1 MILFILLLILCM
13 ICLYPQLKLTTPPYT
28 PIHKTEVKAEEKAIR
43 QKANEVRA
51 KKEEIEMA
59 RGITMED
66 LTKGLLNY
74 KYTGLTFEKGDKAG
88 DLRYVFYLLFSM
100 CHMDHSCLS

>member
-1 MILFILLLILCM
+1 MVRIYSIDYCIINFVHVLFNV
-13 ICLYPQLKLTTPPYT
+13 LKLTQTTPPHT
-28 PIHKTEVKAEEKAIR
+28 TTEVITEEKAIR

-74 KYTGLTFEKGDKAG
+74 KYTGLTFEKGSKAG
-88 DLRYVFYLLFSM
+88 DLRYVLFFYVLF
-100 CHMDHSCLS
+100 

>member
-1 MILFILLLILCM
+1 
-13 ICLYPQLKLTTPPYT
+13 
-28 PIHKTEVKAEEKAIR
+28 
-43 QKANEVRA
+43 
-51 KKEEIEMA
+51 MA

-88 DLRYVFYLLFSM
+88 DLRYVLFFMYYILM
-100 CHMDHSCLS
+100 CHMDHSCPLIYSFIYPLFFIYQ

>member
-1 MILFILLLILCM
+1 M
-13 ICLYPQLKLTTPPYT
+13 ICLYPQLKLTIPPHT
-28 PIHKTEVKAEEKAIR
+28 TNTQTEVITEEKAIR

-74 KYTGLTFEKGDKAG
+74 KYTGLTFEKGAKAG
-88 DLRYVFYLLFSM
+88 DLRYVCFVLLLF
-100 CHMDHSCLS
+100 